1 MTQKGVAAHIFELL
15 PLKMKNASQVC
26 CLATRPGG
34 LLSFRFNKSVFV
46 RCCKDSAFFSIHKV
60 LEWVIF
66 RFSKFSHRPNSL
78 GIPLH

>member
-34 LLSFRFNKSVFV
+34 LLIFSFNNCLCEMLQR
-46 RCCKDSAFFSIHKV
+46 
-60 LEWVIF
+60 
-66 RFSKFSHRPNSL
+66 
-78 GIPLH
+78 